1 MGARRNR
8 QRTFAERSHVEDGS
22 ENGTGF
28 LGNDQPINRA
38 LLGGD
43 GTWKAFRDLG
53 EPLNH
58 KECRIVSL
66 ATLQSPLIAGSTSV
80 RAGSRSRLLHPSRAA
95 ASGMDL
101 RFTAWDSYADKFESF
116 WITRPYKEVNIC
128 ILRVWRIDREL
139 GSGEFI
145 FRAVNNMSEL
155 LFNPPVVE
163 AINAKHKL
171 LLNPAFQCT
180 EDGYNGDL

>member
-1 MGARRNR
+1 MGPRGE
-8 QRTFAERSHVEDGS
+8 QRCGDPHVNERVDQSGYQSFKGNFNLRDSSATINPSTVHC
-22 ENGTGF
+22 
-28 LGNDQPINRA
+28 LG
-38 LLGGD
+38 
-43 GTWKAFRDLG
+43 
-53 EPLNH
+53 
-58 KECRIVSL
+58 
-66 ATLQSPLIAGSTSV
+66 SPLIAGSTSV

-101 RFTAWDSYADKFESF
+101 RCTAWDSYADKFESF
-116 WITRPYKEVNIC
+116 LITRPYKEVNIC

-163 AINAKHKL
+163 AINAKHKM

>member
-1 MGARRNR
+1 MISQLDQFIIILIKDSLALDITHMSRFGSVRGPHTKAR
-8 QRTFAERSHVEDGS
+8 
-22 ENGTGF
+22 
-28 LGNDQPINRA
+28 
-38 LLGGD
+38 
-43 GTWKAFRDLG
+43 AFRDLG

-101 RFTAWDSYADKFESF
+101 RCTAWDSYADKFESF
-116 WITRPYKEVNIC
+116 LITRPYKEVNIC

-163 AINAKHKL
+163 AINAKHKM